1 MLWHP
6 ISGGGAYTV
15 SQDVFVALV
24 AAVVVV
30 VVEVEVVVVVVVV
43 VLVVVVEVVEVDAMS
58 PWWRAP
64 LWLQGQCVVLSLWG
78 PPVRDLNRGGALKG

>member
-6 ISGGGAYTV
+6 ISGGVAYTV

-24 AAVVVV
+24 VAVVVV

-43 VLVVVVEVVEVDAMS
+43 VLEVVVEVVEVDAMS

-64 LWLQGQCVVLSLWG
+64 LWLQGQCIVLSLWG
-78 PPVRDLNRGGALKG
+78 PPVRDLNRGGALNG